1 MASAKSIFKTEQ
13 AEDSIRFVFSSTLK
27 NIDSVCEKTTDY
39 LRSKIKG
46 IESQLFPINL
56 VIREGL
62 TNAIRHGNANDPQK
76 EVRFFLTIKP
86 GSSIQVEIEDQGRG
100 FDWKRQQ
107 NEDLPGDEEHGRG
120 IIIMDTYF
128 TNYSYNDRGNILYLE
143 KDISA

>member
-1 MASAKSIFKTEQ
+1 MVSVKPFFKIEQ
-13 AEDSIRFVFSSTLK
+13 AENSIGFVFSSTLK
-27 NIDSVCEKTTDY
+27 NIDSACEKTTDY
-39 LRSKIKG
+39 LRSKIEG

-76 EVRFFLTIKP
+76 EVRFLLTIKS

-100 FDWKRQQ
+100 FDWKKQQ
-107 NEDLPGDEEHGRG
+107 NEDLPEDEEHGRG

-128 TNYSYNDRGNILYLE
+128 TNYTYNDKGNILYLE
-143 KDISA
+143 KDISS